1 MVRPEPADI
10 REVTLWSPRGESS
23 DRHVIVVVIVIVVV
37 VVGGGGS
44 GGDGDVVVGGSVWTV

>member
-1 MVRPEPADI
+1 MVRAEPADI

-23 DRHVIVVVIVIVVV
+23 DRHVIVVVVVV
-37 VVGGGGS
+37 GGGS

>member
-23 DRHVIVVVIVIVVV
+23 DRHVIVVVVV
-37 VVGGGGS
+37 GGGS

>member
-23 DRHVIVVVIVIVVV
+23 DRHVVVL
-37 VVGGGGS
+37 VGGSGS

>member
-23 DRHVIVVVIVIVVV
+23 DRHVIVVVIVVVV